1 MRNLKGIKSSSI
13 TFSSNID
20 SDEVTKVLPNKGRR
34 LTIVTPSTAVVPRRL
49 SIFPSTTARPKQT
62 DKTNA
67 AFSENNS
74 KRILSS
80 LGSQNTESH
89 NSFLPRTHSS
99 SHLRMKTSFDSSK
112 NDGDE
117 SNGESVNVINHVKQK
132 RENGE
137 QQGNLHNLLIGRGKP
152 LHLPL
157 PTSNIPL
164 QNNPTHLK
172 RIENAISNV
181 SHSISVVSVKYSLS
195 GPGISNKEERRVD
208 TSARIDVPLSTSLE
222 DQNSTT
228 MVKPNHKDSL
238 EITESGTHTLPV
250 SSLITSNE
258 TAARKYNENKNR
270 ASDIDERDGKSI
282 RNEKNIAITSTSG
295 LSKHSN
301 LGKNTKENNEVEAI
315 EEIKPILEKINNPQ
329 ISAVLPSQDTRS
341 SEKHHS
347 ISNRKVIIHLPNNQ
361 NYSIKLGSPK
371 HSLMLTNKD
380 QHVQDGDKIS
390 IKTRRLKLPKS
401 SPIIRINYDGDI
413 LPHERS
419 SSLTHILDDGL
430 DGKKSQTK
438 VKSDIKETF
447 LPTPHT
453 STKSKSSTKDYDRSY
468 LSLIAEKKNDELSN
482 SSEEVSNIS
491 TRAFINIK
499 NSNSSRIIGD
509 EDEHKETHQ
518 QGSKLGFNNDRIH
531 SSVKLPKEIKQQKYI
546 DGVSGNKGISQS
558 HTEIRNEDELEE
570 HAIPNNNNTQAK
582 LEAIM
587 TGTGPRVEKETF
599 NASSFIFASA
609 PLNKEGERKNVLVND
624 VKHINVIQTKNS
636 TYGSSE
642 NVDLNDKQSN
652 DDRQLDSRK
661 EPMLE
666 VSTVQYLSNNTESG
680 IDNYSDRSGNE
691 TIKKGNAVNRKDA
704 KEIFQTSPS
713 VRDYYGRGHIG
724 VGDNVRNGQN
734 SNKKLLNTQT
744 ESNTNTT
751 ITTTKYTQEKFD
763 LDYEEYSD
771 DTSFFGSSE
780 SSDDEVI
787 PSQYEDAA
795 TYHEILVGA
804 AQDPRYEHDEYVQET
819 EYAGKQREF
828 FPLNPGDQSNFIGNE
843 EYPERKKRP
852 HIEINAVVGISVG
865 AFIFILLG
873 TCKYISFFL
882 IYHFSSHY
890 SNYLVFI

>member
-20 SDEVTKVLPNKGRR
+20 SDEVTKVLPNKGRK

-49 SIFPSTTARPKQT
+49 SIFPSTTTRPKQT

-67 AFSENNS
+67 AFSENRS

-89 NSFLPRTHSS
+89 NSFLPRTHFS
-99 SHLRMKTSFDSSK
+99 SHLRMKTSSDSSK
-112 NDGDE
+112 TDGDE
-117 SNGESVNVINHVKQK
+117 SIEESVKIINHVKQK

-137 QQGNLHNLLIGRGKP
+137 KQSNLQNLLIGRGKP

-157 PTSNIPL
+157 PTNNIPL
-164 QNNPTHLK
+164 QNNLTHLK

-208 TSARIDVPLSTSLE
+208 TSPHIDVPLSTRLR
-222 DQNSTT
+222 DLNSST
-228 MVKPNHKDSL
+228 MFKPNLKDSL
-238 EITESGTHTLPV
+238 EITESDTHTLPV

-258 TAARKYNENKNR
+258 NAARKYNENKNG

-282 RNEKNIAITSTSG
+282 RNEKNIAITSTSV

-315 EEIKPILEKINNPQ
+315 EESKPILEKINNPRTPGT
-329 ISAVLPSQDTRS
+329 ALPSQDTRS

-361 NYSIKLGSPK
+361 NYSIKLGSPN

-390 IKTRRLKLPKS
+390 IKTRRLKLPTA
-401 SPIIRINYDGDI
+401 SPIIRFNYDGDI

-468 LSLIAEKKNDELSN
+468 LSLIAEKKNDKLSN
-482 SSEEVSNIS
+482 SSKEASNIS
-491 TRAFINIK
+491 TRTFVNIK
-499 NSNSSRIIGD
+499 KSNSTRIIGD
-509 EDEHKETHQ
+509 EDEYKETHQ
-518 QGSKLGFNNDRIH
+518 QGPKLGFNNDRIH
-531 SSVKLPKEIKQQKYI
+531 SSVKSPKEIKQQKYI

-558 HTEIRNEDELEE
+558 HTEIRNEDKLEE

-624 VKHINVIQTKNS
+624 VKHINVIQIKNS
-636 TYGSSE
+636 TFGSSE
-642 NVDLNDKQSN
+642 NVDLNDKQN
-652 DDRQLDSRK
+652 DDDRQLHSHK
-661 EPMLE
+661 EPILE
-666 VSTVQYLSNNTESG
+666 VSTVQYLSNSPESG
-680 IDNYSDRSGNE
+680 IANFSDSYSNE
-691 TIKKGNAVNRKDA
+691 TIKKGDEVNKKDA

-713 VRDYYGRGHIG
+713 VRDYYGRGRIG
-724 VGDNVRNGQN
+724 VGDNVRSGQN
-734 SNKKLLNTQT
+734 RNKELLITQT
-744 ESNTNTT
+744 ESNTNTS
-751 ITTTKYTQEKFD
+751 ITTTKYSQEKFD

-873 TCKYISFFL
+873 TCKYISF
-882 IYHFSSHY
+882 S
-890 SNYLVFI
+890 